1 MGNGL
6 RIGIAGESELFTS
19 LRAALT
25 ALNSEFHVVAA
36 EENNSTHFSS
46 ATCWALPSIQGDWF
60 DAAKTIVKQGKHLFI
75 VSPVG
80 MTVERLKQLTLLAH
94 ESGSIVHFAN
104 QLLSAQHCSI
114 IRKQSWKV
122 LEIKQ
127 HFNAPIPQDTLQTL
141 EHMVLQQFLVLHQLH
156 PQTPRTMHV
165 ASSRFEQSALWY
177 QLNIEWIDRSVASL
191 QGTIQ
196 LHKNAFSMSTYSEW
210 SEGNQPLFELH
221 KTFKSEDQRDVYTEE
236 LLSFFYAVTGLRE
249 EIISCHEM
257 LRILKET
264 ASVLNKLKSSISL
277 QNHNK

>member
-1 MGNGL
+1 MANGL
-6 RIGIAGESELFTS
+6 RIAIFGESDLFS
-19 LRAALT
+19 PLRSALS
-25 ALNSEFHVVAA
+25 ALNSEFFVVP
-36 EENNSTHFSS
+36 SS
-46 ATCWALPSIQGDWF
+46 SEKLELDNANCWALPSIQDELF
-60 DAAKTIVKQGKHLFI
+60 DTAKTIVKLGKHLFI

-127 HFNAPIPQDTLQTL
+127 HFNAAIPQDTLQTL

-156 PQTPRTMHV
+156 HQTPRTMHV

-196 LHKNAFSMSTYSEW
+196 LHKNAFTLSTYSEW

-221 KTFKSEDQRDVYTEE
+221 KTFKSEDQRCVYTEE
-236 LLSFFYAVTGLRE
+236 LLSFFYAVTGQRE
-249 EIISCHEM
+249 EFISCHEM
-257 LRILKET
+257 LQILKET
-264 ASVLNKLKSSISL
+264 ATVLNKLKSSISL